1 MRTANLHA
9 LAVVIMSIANVWLSV
24 QCIRWLMYSYPVS
37 IKMPYTSL
45 YSAIDP
51 ILEAPGALMGIGVA
65 YFLIYKLALNI
76 WRLRYSMFQ
85 HDLMTRVLSINSVL
99 LLALTG
105 TGIAEWIVLFNNMPI
120 DLFVVASIGT
130 AAVLTSFVLE
140 MRRGKSGAFEME
152 GFVPITFI
160 SSLGSLWSK
169 SHKSMSRS

>member
-1 MRTANLHA
+1 MRAANFHA
-9 LAVVIMSIANVWLSV
+9 IAVVIMSIANVWLAV

-37 IKMPYTSL
+37 IKIPYTNL
-45 YSAIDP
+45 YSSIDP
-51 ILEAPGALMGIGVA
+51 ILEAPGILMGIGIA
-65 YFLIYKLALNI
+65 YFLLYKLALNI
-76 WRLRYSMFQ
+76 WRLRYSIFQ
-85 HDLMTRVLSINSVL
+85 HDLMTRVLTINSVL

-130 AAVLTSFVLE
+130 VAVLISFVLE
-140 MRRGKSGAFEME
+140 MRRDRSGAFEME
-152 GFVPITFI
+152 GFVPLTFI